1 MDPQRF
7 GGFVA
12 EELAHLNSAKLYNWR
27 TSLTTAFIY
36 HYRLQ
41 DRQRRRTKQNLKSL
55 NAETLSKEATTT
67 CQHSKKTLAMM
78 H

>member
-12 EELAHLNSAKLYNWR
+12 DELAHLNSAKLYNWR

-41 DRQRRRTKQNLKSL
+41 DRQRRRTKTKPQISQ
-55 NAETLSKEATTT
+55 
-67 CQHSKKTLAMM
+67 C
-78 H
+78 